1 MPEVVSSSLTLVN
14 GAMICSP
21 SAETELLVLGGS
33 ALVGTEM
40 LFGTLV
46 RIGVLSVSTCDSSIG
61 ELLVP
66 ARDDDSD
73 SDDLTFS
80 FMTRNMMKK
89 REAWFVYLCK
99 HWLPFCAL
107 STTTLVS
114 LLSDFSWRVFRLA
127 PFMVQKSRPFYVN
140 LRR

>member
-1 MPEVVSSSLTLVN
+1 MTTLALMAEVVSSSLTLVN

-21 SAETELLVLGGS
+21 SDERELLELGGS
-33 ALVGTEM
+33 AVVGTEM

-46 RIGVLSVSTCDSSIG
+46 RIGVLLSVFTFDSSTG

-80 FMTRNMMKK
+80 FMTRNMVKK

-99 HWLPFCAL
+99 HWVWFCAL
-107 STTTLVS
+107 STLCRS
-114 LLSDFSWRVFRLA
+114 
-127 PFMVQKSRPFYVN
+127 
-140 LRR
+140 